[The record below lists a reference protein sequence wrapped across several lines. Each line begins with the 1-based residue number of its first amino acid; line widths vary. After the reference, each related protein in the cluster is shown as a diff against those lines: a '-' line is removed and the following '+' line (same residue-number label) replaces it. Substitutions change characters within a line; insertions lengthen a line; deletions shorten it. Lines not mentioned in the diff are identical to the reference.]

1 MLTLG
6 RGLRWPGA
14 MVCGA
19 TVAREAASDIP
30 PCLGRSFGNDD
41 QRSEHQRGAI
51 AQPNGQDKPITG
63 LRETSENLMSHSAK
77 PQLSSTALDSVPELC
92 FDEGRYRIRLATT
105 PADVE
110 AALRLRYQVFNV
122 ELGEGLASSRLTGR
136 DKDRFDDGCHH
147 LVVEHE
153 GQIVGTYRMQTPE
166 MAAAHNGLYSDG
178 EYHLSDLG
186 QARLDDAV
194 EIGRACVAMEH
205 RKQKV
210 LFGLWRGLA
219 RYLNLQGKRYLFG
232 CCSLTSQDTEEGRT
246 VMAWLREQ
254 DLVWPGPLARARPRH
269 SCAGPLP
276 DPAAVAAV
284 KLPTLFGTYMRF
296 GVRVASEPAI
306 DREFKTI
313 DFLVIMDTHAIPA
326 LVRRMFFS
334 S

>member
-1 MLTLG
+1 
-6 RGLRWPGA
+6 
-14 MVCGA
+14 
-19 TVAREAASDIP
+19 
-30 PCLGRSFGNDD
+30 
-41 QRSEHQRGAI
+41 
-51 AQPNGQDKPITG
+51 
-63 LRETSENLMSHSAK
+63 MSHSAK
-77 PQLSSTALDSVPELC
+77 PQLSSSALDSVPELS
-92 FDEGRYRIRLATT
+92 FTEGRYRIRLAKTE
-105 PADVE
+105 ADVE

-122 ELGEGLASSRLTGR
+122 ELGEGLASSRLTEL

-186 QARLDDAV
+186 ETVLNDSV

-232 CCSLTSQDTEEGRT
+232 CCSLTSQDMEEGRT

-254 DLVWPGPLARARPRH
+254 NLVCPPPLARARPQF
-269 SCAGPLP
+269 SCAGPSP

-313 DFLVIMDTHAIPA
+313 DFLVIMDTHTIPA

-334 S
+334 N